1 LAQELIHKCGFAMIN
16 VSDDRNIAQ
25 IIYRHESYPM
35 SQKAAIIVEFS
46 ETAIDLFGTDVF
58 GVNY

>member
-1 LAQELIHKCGFAMIN
+1 MIN
-16 VSDDRNIAQ
+16 MSDDRNIAQ

-58 GVNY
+58 GSNY